1 MTRTSITVSKE
12 LREELEDLRMSD
24 ETMSEM
30 LKRVI
35 VGSKKTIQ
43 QYHEPIAFTLE
54 QYDEIEDK
62 TNYIDVFWSQLIVA
76 KENDVFDFTNKP
88 MNCVNESAK
97 IVIRE
102 KDYILVEFRTNGYE
116 DYKNTFSELNLICF
130 NIFH

>member
-1 MTRTSITVSKE
+1 MTRTSITLSKE

-54 QYDEIEDK
+54 QYDEDEDK
-62 TNYIDVFWSQLIVA
+62 TIHIDVFWSQLIVA
-76 KENDVFDFTNKP
+76 NENDVFDFTNKP

-97 IVIRE
+97 ILIKE

-116 DYKNTFSELNLICF
+116 DCKNVFSELNLVCF